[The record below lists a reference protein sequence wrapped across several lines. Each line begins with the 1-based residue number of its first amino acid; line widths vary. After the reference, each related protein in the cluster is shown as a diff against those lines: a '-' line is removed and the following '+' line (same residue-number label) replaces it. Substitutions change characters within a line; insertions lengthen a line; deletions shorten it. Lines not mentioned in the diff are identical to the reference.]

1 VYAAHR
7 VADIINGQLLLFF
20 VLPGT
25 DFPGPE
31 DTSSRVE
38 LMSPIGIAI
47 EVLVAAMLVAAL
59 APSCEE
65 GVGGGRRSWS
75 RALRWSS
82 PSFAVGLHTE
92 RLGRQHGAA
101 AGDRRRAG
109 RLRGDRAAAC
119 QAAEGTSLTT

>member
-59 APSCEE
+59 AP
-65 GVGGGRRSWS
+65 VLRGGRRWWPAIMVAGTAMVFTFLVSAS
-75 RALRWSS
+75 CGTPHRAPG
-82 PSFAVGLHTE
+82 PSA
-92 RLGRQHGAA
+92 
-101 AGDRRRAG
+101 RRR
-109 RLRGDRAAAC
+109 
-119 QAAEGTSLTT
+119 SW